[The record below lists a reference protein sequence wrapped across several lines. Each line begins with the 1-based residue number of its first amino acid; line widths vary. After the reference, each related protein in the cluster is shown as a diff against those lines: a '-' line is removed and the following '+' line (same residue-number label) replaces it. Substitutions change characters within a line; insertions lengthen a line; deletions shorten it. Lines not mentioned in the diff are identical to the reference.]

1 MQTEVKRR
9 ADIARA
15 LRLTWVSLLYNLV
28 ETVVGVGAG
37 LAAGSVA
44 LLGFG
49 LDSVVESSSATVILW
64 RLRAERSGAHTSEE
78 AERKAI
84 RLIAGAFFVI
94 AAYVGAQ
101 SLFDLATGARPEES
115 LVGLVLAAVS
125 VVVMP
130 VLARQKRRVAGD
142 LGSKAVEADS
152 TQTTLCAYISVA
164 VLAGLAANSLF
175 GWWWADA
182 VAGLVIAGLAVKEG
196 RELWLTR
203 DFCC

>member
-9 ADIARA
+9 ADITRA

-64 RLRAERSGAHTSEE
+64 RLRAERSGARTSEE

-84 RLIAGAFFVI
+84 RFIAVAFFAI
-94 AAYVGAQ
+94 AAYVGAHAA
-101 SLFDLATGARPEES
+101 FDLATGARPQES

-130 VLARQKRRVAGD
+130 VLARQKRQVASE
-142 LGSKAVEADS
+142 LHSKAVEADS
-152 TQTTLCAYISVA
+152 TQTTLCAYISAA

-175 GWWWADA
+175 GWWWADP
-182 VAGLVIAGLAVKEG
+182 VAGLVIAALAVKEG
-196 RELWLTR
+196 RELWVTR